1 MQKNLEDDN
10 AISMRL
16 TVDIPDDVLEELS
29 RILDEKKRSPAV
41 AKAVA
46 EFVRREK
53 ARDFAQWLR
62 KGEFNYPKTNDEVE
76 KLQG

>member
-1 MQKNLEDDN
+1 
-10 AISMRL
+10 MRL
-16 TVDIPDDVLEELS
+16 TVDISEAILEELS
-29 RILDEKKRSPAV
+29 RILNEKKRSPAV

-62 KGEFNYPKTNDEVE
+62 KGEFNYPTTNDEVE